1 MNSYGDMV
9 ERADEIRVHGTQ
21 YLLENLNADD
31 SLLLVDDVYSTGL
44 NIQAVIARLQH
55 RTKRNMPAQVRVA
68 VPWYKP
74 SRNRTRR
81 VPDYFLHETDDWLV
95 LPYEMNGLSVTE
107 IGERKPF
114 LKPILEDIAA
124 NRLHSEESSA

>member
-1 MNSYGDMV
+1 
-9 ERADEIRVHGTQ
+9 
-21 YLLENLNADD
+21 
-31 SLLLVDDVYSTGL
+31 
-44 NIQAVIARLQH
+44 
-55 RTKRNMPAQVRVA
+55 MPAQVRVA